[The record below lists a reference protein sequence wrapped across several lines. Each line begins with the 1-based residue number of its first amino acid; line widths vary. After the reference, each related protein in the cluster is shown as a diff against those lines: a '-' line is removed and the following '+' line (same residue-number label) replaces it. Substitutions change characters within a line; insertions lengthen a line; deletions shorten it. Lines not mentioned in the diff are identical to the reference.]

1 MGFDQELLK
10 EMDRII
16 AQYTVV
22 HDELEQL
29 WATKMVFT
37 WHWWLDV
44 ALAILPWILWF
55 IVRDKKNTHSLLYA
69 GFFTMLVSS
78 FLCMAG
84 VSQEG
89 WNYNTLLLPYFPEF
103 LPWDLTVMPVTAML
117 FYQFL
122 PKINPWIK
130 GIAFTTIASYVVEP
144 IFIWLGLYEPSNWEH
159 HYSFPIYL
167 LIYMIGYWLYQKN
180 RSEAKRRYTGER
192 RNNG

>member
-1 MGFDQELLK
+1 MGFNQELLT
-10 EMDRII
+10 EIDRII

-29 WATKMVFT
+29 WATQIVFT

-44 ALAILPWILWF
+44 ALSVLPWILWI

-69 GFFTMLVSS
+69 GLFTMLVAS
-78 FLCMAG
+78 FLCMIG

-103 LPWDLTVMPVTAML
+103 LPWDLSVMPVTAML
-117 FYQFL
+117 FYQFF

-130 GIAFTTIASYVVEP
+130 GIVFTTVASYVVEP
-144 IFIWLGLYEPSNWEH
+144 IFIWLGLYEPNNWEH
-159 HYSFPIYL
+159 HYSFPIYFC
-167 LIYMIGYWLYQKN
+167 IYMIGYWLYNKN
-180 RSEAKRRYTGER
+180 RSEAEHRYASKLKS
-192 RNNG
+192 ND